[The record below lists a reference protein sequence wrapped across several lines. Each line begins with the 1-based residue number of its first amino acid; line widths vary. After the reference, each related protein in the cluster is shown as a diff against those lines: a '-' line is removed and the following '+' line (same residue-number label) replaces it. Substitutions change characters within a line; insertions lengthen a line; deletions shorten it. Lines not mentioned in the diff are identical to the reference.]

1 MVEIN
6 RINNMWSS
14 SLNNIYRQISL
25 LLVQGAEETAGQI
38 SDALSRSG
46 ANFSVH
52 AVSTIAEAG
61 RWLDENTPDLVI
73 ADLHLPDGRGT
84 VLLPFDKSSA
94 YFPII
99 FTVDPGSE
107 AEVVT
112 AIKAG
117 AMDYILKTPE
127 SLAKISKVIERALR
141 QWGYV
146 VRQRL
151 TEDALRESE
160 ERFRSIFQTAAAGMV
175 VISPYKNILQV
186 NPAFCTYTGYSEEEL
201 LSISLLDITLPEDRD
216 SISAMYDDLFSL
228 KSSTVDCERRYLRKD
243 GAVVWGHVSVA
254 CIFGGD
260 GRPAYAIALV
270 QDISR
275 RRALEEQLL
284 QSNSELDAFVHT
296 VSHDLRSPLT
306 PIIGYVQFIQ
316 DQYPDELPPAV
327 QDMLHEV
334 LGQSKRMQQM
344 LEDLLALATV
354 GKVEPPSLPVSG
366 DEMLKEILMRFPPGQ
381 PSDGG
386 VITAADLP
394 DMLITKTLYSQI
406 LDNLIANALH
416 YGGGKPVE
424 VYGERAGSVVRLK
437 VRDHGCGVPDEEKT
451 EIFELFC
458 RGSAGRSISGT
469 GIGLA
474 IIQKIARIHNG
485 SAWVEDAPGG
495 GSIFIVEL
503 RGV

>member
-1 MVEIN
+1 MQ
-6 RINNMWSS
+6 SAS
-14 SLNNIYRQISL
+14 AGTIYRQVSL
-25 LLVQGAEETAGQI
+25 LLVQGSEATTNLI
-38 SDALSRSG
+38 SDALAKSG
-46 ANFSVH
+46 AVFAVHSVT
-52 AVSTIAEAG
+52 SIAAAG

-73 ADLHLPDGRGT
+73 ADLRLPDGRGT

-99 FTVDPGSE
+99 FTVDPGNE

-127 SLAKISKVIERALR
+127 SLAKIAKVIERALR

-175 VISPYKNILQV
+175 VISPFKNILQV
-186 NPAFCTYTGYSEEEL
+186 NPAFCTFSGYSEEEL
-201 LSISLLDITLPEDRD
+201 LSRSMLDISLPDD
-216 SISAMYDDLFSL
+216 SAKISAMYDDLFSL
-228 KSSTVDCERRYLRKD
+228 KSRSVDCERRYLRKD
-243 GAVVWGHVSVA
+243 GSIVWGHVSVA

-275 RRALEEQLL
+275 RKTLEEQLL
-284 QSNSELDAFVHT
+284 QANRELDAFVHT

-306 PIIGYVQFIQ
+306 PIIGYVQFIL
-316 DQYPDELPPAV
+316 DQYSAELPFAV
-327 QDMLHEV
+327 NEMLRDV
-334 LGQSKRMQQM
+334 LCQGERMHLM
-344 LEDLLALATV
+344 LEDLLMIATV
-354 GKVEPPSLPVSG
+354 GKVDPPLMPVSG
-366 DEMLKEILMRFPPGQ
+366 DEVLKDILLRFPSGQ
-381 PSDGG
+381 SSAGG
-386 VITAADLP
+386 VITSSGLP
-394 DMLITKTLYSQI
+394 DMLISKTLYLQI
-406 LDNLIANALH
+406 LDNLVGNAFH
-416 YGGGKPVE
+416 YAGGKPVE
-424 VYGERAGSVVRLK
+424 VSGERNGAVVRLS
-437 VRDHGCGVPDEEKT
+437 VRDHGCGIPDAEKT
-451 EIFELFC
+451 QIFELFR
-458 RGSAGRSISGT
+458 RGSTGSKLSGT

-474 IIQKIARIHNG
+474 IVKKIARIHNG

-503 RGV
+503 NGV

>member
-1 MVEIN
+1 M
-6 RINNMWSS
+6 RSS
-14 SLNNIYRQISL
+14 SGNIYRQVSL
-25 LLVQGAEETAGQI
+25 LLVQGSEETTNLI
-38 SDALSRSG
+38 TDALARSG
-46 ANFSVH
+46 ASFSVH
-52 AVSTIAEAG
+52 PVTSIVAAS

-99 FTVDPGSE
+99 FTVDPGHE

-127 SLAKISKVIERALR
+127 ALAKMSKVIERALR

-160 ERFRSIFQTAAAGMV
+160 ERFRSIFQTVAAGMV
-175 VISPYKNILQV
+175 VISPFKNILQV
-186 NPAFCTYTGYSEEEL
+186 NPAFCTFTGYSEEEL
-201 LSISLLDITLPEDRD
+201 LSSSMLDITPAEDSD
-216 SISAMYDDLFSL
+216 KISAMYDDLFSL
-228 KSSTVDCERRYLRKD
+228 KSRSVDCERRYRRKD
-243 GAVVWGHVSVA
+243 GTTVWGHVSVA

-275 RRALEEQLL
+275 RKALEEQLL
-284 QSNSELDAFVHT
+284 QANRELDAFVHT

-306 PIIGYVQFIQ
+306 PIIGYVQFILN
-316 DQYPDELPPAV
+316 QYASELPLAV
-327 QDMLHEV
+327 NEMLNDV
-334 LGQSKRMQQM
+334 LCQGERLHLM
-344 LEDLLALATV
+344 LEDLLMLATV
-354 GKVEPPSLPVSG
+354 GKVDPPLMPVSG
-366 DEMLKEILMRFPPGQ
+366 EEVLKEILMRFPPGQ
-381 PSDGG
+381 SGDGG
-386 VITAADLP
+386 VVTYSGLP
-394 DMLITKTLYSQI
+394 DMLISKTLYLQI
-406 LDNLIANALH
+406 LDNLVGNALH
-416 YGGGKPVE
+416 YAGGRPVE
-424 VYGERAGSVVRLK
+424 VSGERSGAIVRLS
-437 VRDHGCGVPDEEKT
+437 VRDHGSGIPDKEKT
-451 EIFELFC
+451 SIFELFR
-458 RGSAGRSISGT
+458 RGSTGSKLSGT

-474 IIQKIARIHNG
+474 IVQKIARIHNG

-495 GSIFIVEL
+495 GSVFIVEFK
-503 RGV
+503 GV